1 MVKPFTKFVIA
12 SILINII
19 SCELVCSGA
28 NNPPQEITIDNS
40 KTINPISFKDKSYN
54 SVNAGNKIFLTEDTG
69 SLGSITSG
77 LFSDTT
83 YCPEDFIIPYKTDFE
98 EAITNL
104 GSNAYTFF
112 TDENGLNMQVG
123 KLYLTNTINRDNKN
137 TFYKAMLYLEDNT
150 IKFKEDSPFGAV
162 VRCMQKIPKVNIIA
176 PFTSRDLEF
185 NEKIDVSIFCI

>member
-28 NNPPQEITIDNS
+28 NNPPQEITIDSS

-69 SLGSITSG
+69 ALGSITSG
-77 LFSDTT
+77 LFPDTT
-83 YCPEDFIIPYKTDFE
+83 YCPEDFIIPYKTYFE

-112 TDENGLNMQVG
+112 TDKNGLNMQVG
-123 KLYLTNTINRDNKN
+123 KLENYI
-137 TFYKAMLYLEDNT
+137 
-150 IKFKEDSPFGAV
+150 
-162 VRCMQKIPKVNIIA
+162 
-176 PFTSRDLEF
+176 
-185 NEKIDVSIFCI
+185 